1 MANFLKRLIVV
12 QVPAHRLR
20 KERRNLM
27 IFASAAAVL
36 GVLHLVQALAQVG
49 PIPVAAAEAAPG
61 AEGVPAGETPGS
73 TGTPVTAPA
82 ADQPPAP
89 DPKQQRIARHLAKR
103 YLVSAEAI
111 ETVVA
116 AAHRAA
122 ARHRLDPL
130 LILAV
135 VAVES
140 RFNPIAESG
149 AGAKGLMQ
157 VIPRFHLEK
166 LEEHGGEKAVLDPQA
181 NVLVGAAILR
191 EYLNRTGDLTAALQ
205 LYNGSPQDADLR
217 YSRKVMSERQRL
229 NRLVSQ
235 SA

>member
-1 MANFLKRLIVV
+1 MANFLKRFIEV

-27 IFASAAAVL
+27 YFASTAAVL
-36 GVLHLVQALAQVG
+36 GMVLLFQSLGQFGPTALASAGAEEV
-49 PIPVAAAEAAPG
+49 AEASA
-61 AEGVPAGETPGS
+61 
-73 TGTPVTAPA
+73 TASPPLQASPEA
-82 ADQPPAP
+82 ADRSETRAVS
-89 DPKQQRIARHLAKR
+89 DPRQQRIARHLAKR
-103 YLVSAEAI
+103 FLVSAEAV

-116 AAHRAA
+116 AAQEAA
-122 ARHRLDPL
+122 TRHRLDPL

-157 VIPRFHLEK
+157 VIPKYHLEK
-166 LEEHGGEKAVLDPQA
+166 LEEHGGEEAVLDPET

-205 LYNGSPQDADLR
+205 MYNGSRDDANLR
-217 YSRKVMSERQRL
+217 YSRKVMSEHQRL
-229 NRLVSQ
+229 NRLALQ
-235 SA
+235 ERA